1 MNSRGCRFPAAAFS
15 LKTHLAH
22 VPLRGGSVS
31 CHLLGGAVFFGSYGE
46 SAAGVA
52 LGVRVGSGGPRTR

>member
-1 MNSRGCRFPAAAFS
+1 MNSRGWKFPAAAFS

-22 VPLRGGSVS
+22 VPLRGGSVP
-31 CHLLGGAVFFGSYGE
+31 CHLLGGAVFFDLYGE

-52 LGVRVGSGGPRTR
+52 LSVRVGSGGPRTR